1 MFKVGKGDKMYVSG
15 VHMRSVTT
23 VILQLDPSKRF
34 PPKLDQ
40 RPLGE

>member
-1 MFKVGKGDKMYVSG
+1 MYVSG
-15 VHMRSVTT
+15 VGAHMQIVTI

-40 RPLGE
+40 RPLG